1 MVFPFLM
8 SIISCV
14 SVVRLYLPGHLS
26 VAILKQ
32 KWTYYFCLRAQ
43 RKYLSILIS
52 LNHQPLHARRDA
64 LKTITPLKSH
74 EQCFKVSMQ
83 GSAVLRAVQQSF
95 WMSKASGAKH
105 HIFVVTSLN
114 TPPGLE
120 RCHSVPNEPLGDPP
134 IQPRC
139 FIVLLDVQCEINK
152 LLGHQ
157 DFVGWRFNDFTVL
170 SAVAVQSQL
179 LDLQN
184 DARHAC
190 FPCLET

>member
-14 SVVRLYLPGHLS
+14 SVVCLYLPGHLS

-43 RKYLSILIS
+43 RKYLSILII
-52 LNHQPLHARRDA
+52 LNHQPLHAWRDA

-95 WMSKASGAKH
+95 WMSKASGSKH
-105 HIFVVTSLN
+105 HNFFCDQFEHPKWARAMWFCSQRNPWMTRRFN
-114 TPPGLE
+114 Q
-120 RCHSVPNEPLGDPP
+120 D
-134 IQPRC
+134 
-139 FIVLLDVQCEINK
+139 VLLFC
-152 LLGHQ
+152 LM
-157 DFVGWRFNDFTVL
+157 F
-170 SAVAVQSQL
+170 SANSTNCWVTKIS
-179 LDLQN
+179 
-184 DARHAC
+184 
-190 FPCLET
+190 